1 MKTIVEEITGRV
13 IAVSELDIPVLEGQV
28 LLDTYPISNFLTPYW
43 NFATEVFYEGAT
55 QNEIDTVVNARED
68 AEDQAEQ
75 LAMDEAGQQLI
86 YRTKK
91 RLIRRFKKGLIT
103 KAQAK
108 KVREILN
115 PIFQFLKT
123 GDLDIANDKAIALPV
138 DNNANVQGELT
149 WFKARILE
157 IQ

>member
-1 MKTIVEEITGRV
+1 MKDYTICKENGDIIGVLAFEV
-13 IAVSELDIPVLEGQV
+13 QPPFSSEKMYQGGFVHPKL
-28 LLDTYPISNFLTPYW
+28 NFVTD
-43 NFATEVFYEGAT
+43 VFYESAT
-55 QNEIDTVVNARED
+55 ASEVTAYQNAKED
-68 AEDQAEQ
+68 AEDLAEH
-75 LAMDEAGQQLI
+75 LLLEEKGAELI

-103 KAQAK
+103 KPQAK

-123 GDLDIANDKAIALPV
+123 GDLDIANDKAILLPIET
-138 DNNANVQGELT
+138 NSNIQGELT
-149 WFKARILE
+149 WFKERLLE